1 MARDDNFSATIATG
15 EEDRTVYY
23 VTWCLEDSQPMVF
36 TTMDLSQGF
45 RGLVS
50 RFACRSVFWMST
62 LSNPLLLMV
71 PLVVGMQLARVGL
84 SLRREALLLV
94 PLLGPDRTVSA
105 TISALLPVAV
115 ELEKLFLRRSL
126 QVRAGALRC

>member
-1 MARDDNFSATIATG
+1 
-15 EEDRTVYY
+15 
-23 VTWCLEDSQPMVF
+23 MVF

-45 RGLVS
+45 RGLVT
-50 RFACRSVFWMST
+50 RFAYRSVFWMST

-84 SLRREALLLV
+84 PLRREALLLV

-115 ELEKLFLRRSL
+115 GL
-126 QVRAGALRC
+126 ALPYAHK